1 LVRYDAEYED
11 PPMFEDLYQSI
22 QNWGDFGVA
31 GLLLL
36 GAAFVVASLTFVPR
50 PAISLV
56 GGLAFGFA
64 AVPVAFVGY
73 TVGAIAAFLIARRLL
88 RARVVALIAE
98 RPKLRAIMQAIDA
111 EGWRLVGLIRIASPI
126 PGSATSYLT
135 GVTGIGLWPYAAATF
150 VGSAPQILTFVS
162 IGALGHAVL
171 DDPLVS
177 RAQLAFLAVGIALFA
192 AVVWLV
198 ARRAR
203 AMLAASLTRE
213 ADAGVP
219 GARA

>member
-1 LVRYDAEYED
+1 MRESL
-11 PPMFEDLYQSI
+11 LQSVET
-22 QNWGDFGVA
+22 WGQFGA
-31 GLLLL
+31 GGLLLL
-36 GAAFVVASLTFVPR
+36 GLAFVVASLTFVPR

-73 TVGAIAAFLIARRLL
+73 TLGAVAAFLIARWLL
-88 RARVVALIAE
+88 RARVVALVAE

-135 GVTGIGLWPYAAATF
+135 GVTGIGLWPFTVATF

-162 IGALGHAVL
+162 LGAMGHLVL
-171 DDPLVS
+171 DDPDVS
-177 RAQLAFLAVGIALFA
+177 RAHVAFLAAGIALFA
-192 AVVWLV
+192 LAVWLV
-198 ARRAR
+198 TRRAR
-203 AMLAASLTRE
+203 AVLATCLPSAH
-213 ADAGVP
+213 P
-219 GARA
+219 GATAARSSSLNR

>member
-1 LVRYDAEYED
+1 MLES
-11 PPMFEDLYQSI
+11 LLQSVET
-22 QNWGDFGVA
+22 WGELGAA

-36 GAAFVVASLTFVPR
+36 GVAFVVASLTFVPR

-73 TVGAIAAFLIARRLL
+73 TVGAVAAFLIARVLL
-88 RARVVALIAE
+88 RERVVSAVAA

-135 GVTGIGLWPYAAATF
+135 GVTGIGLWPYTAATV

-162 IGALGHAVL
+162 LGAMGHLML
-171 DDPLVS
+171 DDPDVS
-177 RAQLAFLAVGIALFA
+177 RAHLAFLAAGIALLA
-192 AVVWLV
+192 LAVWLV
-198 ARRAR
+198 TRRAR
-203 AMLAASLTRE
+203 AVLATSLPP
-213 ADAGVP
+213 AGVP
-219 GARA
+219 AAQSSPLSR

>member
-1 LVRYDAEYED
+1 MLETL
-11 PPMFEDLYQSI
+11 PTFESLLQSI
-22 QNWGDFGVA
+22 QSWGDYGFA

-36 GAAFVVASLTFVPR
+36 GLAFIVASLIFVPR

-64 AVPVAFVGY
+64 AVPVAFAGY
-73 TVGAIAAFLIARRLL
+73 TVGAIVAFLIARRLL
-88 RARVVALIAE
+88 RARVVALIAD

-135 GVTGIGLWPYAAATF
+135 GVTGIGLWPYTAATF
-150 VGSAPQILTFVS
+150 VGSAPQILAFVS
-162 IGALGHAVL
+162 IGALGHTLL

-177 RAQLAFLAVGIALFA
+177 RAQLVFMVVGIALLGA
-192 AVVWLV
+192 AVWLV
-198 ARRAR
+198 TRRVR
-203 AMLAASLTRE
+203 TIVEASVAPRPV
-213 ADAGVP
+213 AGSAETAP
-219 GARA
+219 TPP

>member
-1 LVRYDAEYED
+1 MRESL
-11 PPMFEDLYQSI
+11 LQSVET
-22 QNWGDFGVA
+22 WGELGAA

-36 GAAFVVASLTFVPR
+36 GLAFVAASLTFVPR

-73 TVGAIAAFLIARRLL
+73 TVGAVAAFLIARWLL
-88 RARVVALIAE
+88 RARVVALVAE

-111 EGWRLVGLIRIASPI
+111 EGWRLVGLVRIASPI

-135 GVTGIGLWPYAAATF
+135 GVTGIGLWPFTAATF

-162 IGALGHAVL
+162 LGAMGHLVL
-171 DDPLVS
+171 DDPDVS
-177 RAQLAFLAVGIALFA
+177 RAHLAFLATGIALFA
-192 AVVWLV
+192 LAVWLV
-198 ARRAR
+198 TRRAR
-203 AMLAASLTRE
+203 AVLAASLPATP
-213 ADAGVP
+213 AGVP
-219 GARA
+219 AAQSSPLNP

>member
-1 LVRYDAEYED
+1 MLES
-11 PPMFEDLYQSI
+11 LLQSVET
-22 QNWGDFGVA
+22 WGALGA
-31 GLLLL
+31 GGLLLL
-36 GAAFVVASLTFVPR
+36 GVAFVVASLTFVPR

-73 TVGAIAAFLIARRLL
+73 TVGAVAAFLIARWLL

-98 RPKLRAIMQAIDA
+98 RPKLRVIMQAIDA

-135 GVTGIGLWPYAAATF
+135 GVTGIGLWPYTAATV

-162 IGALGHAVL
+162 LGAMGHLVL
-171 DDPLVS
+171 DDPDVS
-177 RAQLAFLAVGIALFA
+177 RAHLAFLAAGIALFA
-192 AVVWLV
+192 LAVWLV
-198 ARRAR
+198 TRRAR
-203 AMLAASLTRE
+203 AMLATSLPP
-213 ADAGVP
+213 APAGVP
-219 GARA
+219 TAQSSPLSR